1 LDKKFDKQNLYAN
14 TIIDN
19 LKSKYTDSKTH
30 RDDYYKFIEN
40 FIETIQ
46 TTIGDTIKFGNS
58 IIHLRENYYIIN
70 HTHLG
75 HPLEPHL
82 IIPENSKMI
91 SFKKDNQFFKTNVIS
106 YITSG
111 TTKIE
116 VFYDM
121 YTHILLGYK
130 EFNKDYVKNTK
141 SQHKIIVEESLL
153 NKIKYL
159 GNSNTNVKIGENDIN
174 DLVENICR
182 ERIENVRNI
191 IYKFI
196 VYINTIKNILPK
208 HSNQMEDSNINLIDI
223 DNYHK
228 KLSGLI
234 TKTPEHK
241 VFKQWNLIIQNIH
254 YKRVSTKKVN
264 LYNKSNYI
272 NLDDVY
278 EFDYSGN
285 LLLFYFINE
294 MSKLID
300 INKNKFV
307 RQNLIQFITEFIDMS
322 YNYYSN
328 SRYEYNNELQ
338 RFECMLN
345 SSDYYRE
352 LEEKGFGMD
361 EFTTGIYGEYTDP
374 DTVKSKEELK
384 EEEELKAEL
393 DSIDIDN
400 DIDAEDNYDN
410 AYTDRMIMRN
420 PPLKWDWNSRNK
432 SI

>member
-1 LDKKFDKQNLYAN
+1 
-14 TIIDN
+14 
-19 LKSKYTDSKTH
+19 
-30 RDDYYKFIEN
+30 
-40 FIETIQ
+40 
-46 TTIGDTIKFGNS
+46 
-58 IIHLRENYYIIN
+58 
-70 HTHLG
+70 
-75 HPLEPHL
+75 
-82 IIPENSKMI
+82 
-91 SFKKDNQFFKTNVIS
+91 
-106 YITSG
+106 
-111 TTKIE
+111 
-116 VFYDM
+116 M
-121 YTHILLGYK
+121 YTRIYLGYK

-234 TKTPEHK
+234 NKTPEHK

-420 PPLKWDWNSRNK
+420 PPLKWDIK
-432 SI
+432 IDTKI